1 MRNGSPASYNKRK
14 HNMGRKVPAVKR
26 IIPFLL
32 ALLLTLS
39 ACGGSGVSHPPETEN
54 RQTAREPVELYVVT
68 SYGGNDGNRGDFEA
82 AVKAYEASTGNIVI
96 DGSATSNEGW
106 KAKVLADFETGSEPD
121 VLFFFTDADVDP
133 IIQAQRVVSIEEIRE
148 VYPDYASNMKQSML
162 AQAADGNHY
171 AVPSAGYWE
180 NLFVNKAVLQACGVE
195 VPGVDYTWEQF
206 LADCETIKNC
216 GYIPIACSLYE
227 VPHYLFEFAV
237 MNNGNLENHLEVP
250 ALDESGVLIDN
261 AAARKWIGAL
271 HDIKELYQRSYFPGN
286 TLTAADAETV
296 SLFAEGEAAFLI
308 DGSWQ
313 VGYLT
318 EHYSS
323 RLSDFAVSCVPAKGE
338 RRATEAIGG
347 ISMGYFITRKAWE
360 DPEKREAAVEFVTQL
375 TSDEVLSTFIRTEV
389 TALIDGAR
397 PEGLN
402 SLEQSAA
409 DVNAQ
414 LTGVSAA
421 VQDAISG
428 EAKSTLF
435 ASIQKVVTGRM
446 TPEEAVVAA
455 IKRNQQ

>member
-1 MRNGSPASYNKRK
+1 MKKR
-14 HNMGRKVPAVKR
+14 VLC
-26 IIPFLL
+26 LL
-32 ALLLTLS
+32 ALLLLLS
-39 ACGGSGVSHPPETEN
+39 ACGTRGTSHTPETAKP
-54 RQTAREPVELYVVT
+54 QTKKIPVELHVVT

-121 VLFFFTDADVDP
+121 VLFFFTNADVDP

-148 VYPDYASNMKQSML
+148 IYPDYAANMKEAML
-162 AQAADGNHY
+162 AQAADGSHY

-180 NLFVNKAVLQACGVE
+180 NLFVNTRVLEACGVA
-195 VPGVDYTWEQF
+195 VPGTEYTWEQF
-206 LADCETIKNC
+206 LEDCETIKSC

-237 MNNGNLENHLEVP
+237 MNNGTLEDHLEVP
-250 ALDESGVLIDN
+250 SLDEQGELIDN
-261 AAARKWIGAL
+261 EAARKWVGAL
-271 HDIKELYQRSYFPGN
+271 TDITELYQRGFFPEN

-296 SLFAEGEAAFLI
+296 AAFAEGKAAFLF

-318 EHYSS
+318 EHHGE
-323 RLSDFAVSCVPAKGE
+323 RLTDFAVTCVPAKGQ
-338 RRATEAIGG
+338 RKATEAIGG

-375 TSDEVLSTFIRTEV
+375 TSNEVLSTFIRTEV
-389 TALIDGAR
+389 TALTDGAK

-402 SLEQSAA
+402 CLEQSAA
-409 DVNAQ
+409 DINAQ
-414 LTGVSAA
+414 LTGVSQA
-421 VQDAISG
+421 VQDSISA

-446 TPEEAVVAA
+446 TPEAAVASA
-455 IKRNQQ
+455 MKRNQQ

>member
-1 MRNGSPASYNKRK
+1 MKK
-14 HNMGRKVPAVKR
+14 T
-26 IIPFLL
+26 I
-32 ALLLTLS
+32 ALLLLLVLLLS
-39 ACGGSGVSHPPETEN
+39 ACGTAHAPDAAETEN
-54 RQTAREPVELYVVT
+54 RQTADAPVELYVVT

-82 AVKAYEASTGNIVI
+82 AVKAYEAATGNIVI

-121 VLFFFTDADVDP
+121 VLFFFTDADVNP
-133 IIQAQRVVSIEEIRE
+133 IIQAQRVVSIEEIRTLF
-148 VYPDYASNMKQSML
+148 PDYASNMKQSML

-180 NLFVNKAVLQACGVE
+180 NLFVNKKVLEACGVE
-195 VPGVDYTWEQF
+195 VPTADYTWEQF
-206 LADCETIKNC
+206 LADCETIKAC

-237 MNNGNLENHLEVP
+237 MNNGSLESHLEVP
-250 ALDESGVLIDN
+250 VLDEEGNLVPN
-261 AAARKWIGAL
+261 AAAESWIAAL
-271 HDIKELYQRSYFPGN
+271 NDIKQLYQLGYFPGN
-286 TLTAADAETV
+286 TLTAADAQTV

-318 EHYSS
+318 EHHSS
-323 RLSDFAVSCVPAKGE
+323 RLSDFAVSCVPAKGQ
-338 RRATEAIGG
+338 RLATEAIGG

-360 DPEKREAAVEFVTQL
+360 DPEKREAAVEFVMQL

-389 TALIDGAR
+389 TALIDGAS

-421 VQDAISG
+421 VQDSISAQ
-428 EAKSTLF
+428 AKSTLF

-446 TPEEAVVAA
+446 TPEEAVAA
-455 IKRNQQ
+455 ALKRN

>member
-1 MRNGSPASYNKRK
+1 M
-14 HNMGRKVPAVKR
+14 KR
-26 IIPFLL
+26 ISALAL
-32 ALLLTLS
+32 ALLLLLS
-39 ACGGSGVSHPPETEN
+39 ACGGPREPHTPETEN
-54 RQTAREPVELYVVT
+54 RQTGKQPVELYVVT
-68 SYGGNDGNRGDFEA
+68 SYGGSDGNRGDFEA

-121 VLFFFTDADVDP
+121 VLFFFTNADVDP
-133 IIQAQRVVSIEEIRE
+133 IINAQRVVSIEEIRE
-148 VYPDYASNMKQSML
+148 VYPDYASNMKESML
-162 AQAADGNHY
+162 AEAADGNHY

-180 NLFVNKAVLQACGVE
+180 NLFVNEKVLEACGVA
-195 VPGVDYTWEQF
+195 VPGPDYTWEQF
-206 LADCETIKNC
+206 LADCGTIKSC

-237 MNNGNLENHLEVP
+237 MNNGTLENHLEVP
-250 ALDESGVLIDN
+250 SVDEDGSLILD
-261 AAARKWIGAL
+261 AAAEKWIGAL
-271 HDIKELYQRSYFPGN
+271 NDIQELYQRGYFPGN
-286 TLTAADAETV
+286 TLTATDAETV

-308 DGSWQ
+308 DGSWR
-313 VGYLT
+313 VGYFT

-323 RLSDFAVSCVPAKGE
+323 QLSDFDVCWVPAKGE
-338 RRATEAIGG
+338 RKATEAIGG

-360 DPEKREAAVEFVTQL
+360 DEEKREAAVEFVAQL

-389 TALIDGAR
+389 TALINGAS

-409 DVNAQ
+409 DANAL

-421 VQDAISG
+421 VQDSISA

-446 TPEEAVVAA
+446 TPEAAVTSA